1 MFTNTLNNRLN
12 HEPAENCTRNNTPA
26 DNTEDEETT
35 RFVQML
41 LQLKDRQP
49 VYDLLMSIANEKK
62 IVLEGNL

>member
-1 MFTNTLNNRLN
+1 
-12 HEPAENCTRNNTPA
+12 
-26 DNTEDEETT
+26 
-35 RFVQML
+35 ML